1 MRHARFIFSTLNQR
15 CSAGSGAGFETR
27 RTGVVATDFK
37 GKENSN
43 KIRILDMKITTAEVR
58 AIVGGELPIMIDNN
72 AK

>member
-43 KIRILDMKITTAEVR
+43 KIRILDMRITTAEVGLLL
-58 AIVGGELPIMIDNN
+58 AANFQL
-72 AK
+72 